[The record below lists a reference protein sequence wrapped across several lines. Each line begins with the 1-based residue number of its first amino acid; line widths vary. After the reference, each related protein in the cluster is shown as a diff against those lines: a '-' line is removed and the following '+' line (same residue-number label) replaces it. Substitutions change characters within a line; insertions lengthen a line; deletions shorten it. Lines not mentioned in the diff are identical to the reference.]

1 MLISKCQVDRRLQ
14 EIEDVVNFKD
24 FVHAFSQFGGD
35 MVELAY
41 VSGERQNVSLKLINV
56 KVQIIETE

>member
-1 MLISKCQVDRRLQ
+1 
-14 EIEDVVNFKD
+14 
-24 FVHAFSQFGGD
+24 